1 MTTRETLEANS
12 QGNIPQAGENAPG
25 NVLEVPSCT
34 IEDIDRAVFNLFNRD
49 LPLFHTIKNS
59 TSRVPVIFA
68 GGERFALIARK
79 KPLRDKNNA
88 LILPVVS
95 IMRNSVIA
103 ENEMGMAS
111 NQVVPHTIKKSLS
124 RKDPRYQR
132 IINKLGLNNSDD
144 MPSTSAFLEGDKTQ
158 PLTGAQPGRVA
169 SRQTASQV
177 PLGVRRGNLLSP
189 KIDNN
194 IVEVLEIPPV
204 QFVTATYDVTIWTQY
219 VQQMNNLTMA
229 IMTNM
234 QSYSGRTFRLETPK
248 GYTFVAYLESG
259 FEPGNNFDDFSDDER
274 IIRTTITLKVPGFL
288 LGETYTGSP
297 NRIRSVASSP
307 QVTFELDMVN
317 GEVEIPGKTSNIPS
331 SNPNDY
337 LLDDRRV
344 DAPLP
349 GQSIG
354 GSAARSATD
363 PRFPEQVQGQND
375 TALIGGI
382 TNDIVA
388 YPTNYASGSLER
400 GGSGTPDRIPVLTR
414 ETNPFSGEVEETR
427 TYLKTRTSRNG
438 ETVYREVI

>member
-12 QGNIPQAGENAPG
+12 QGNTPQAGENASG
-25 NVLEVPSCT
+25 NILEVPSCT

-59 TSRVPVIFA
+59 TNRVPVIFA

-95 IMRNSVIA
+95 IMRNSVVA

-144 MPSTSAFLEGDKTQ
+144 MPSTSAFLEGDRTQ

-169 SRQTASQV
+169 SRRTASQV
-177 PLGVRRGNLLSP
+177 PLGVRRGDLLEP

-234 QSYSGRTFRLETPK
+234 QSYTGRSFRLETSK

-297 NRIRSVASSP
+297 SRIRSVASSP

-331 SNPNDY
+331 GNPNDY
-337 LLDDRRV
+337 LLDDRRI

-349 GQSIG
+349 GQAIG
-354 GSAARSATD
+354 GSATRSATD
-363 PRFPEQVQGQND
+363 PRFPGQVQGQQD
-375 TALIGGI
+375 TALIGGV

-388 YPTNYASGSLER
+388 HPTNYASGSLER
-400 GGSGTPDRIPVLTR
+400 GGSGIPDRIPVLAR
-414 ETNPFSGEVEETR
+414 ETNPFSGETEETR